1 MSTQWKETSKGLWPI
16 GIIHPEVLELWLE
29 EDPLD
34 ALRQAVCASVVD
46 LIRMV
51 RARDL
56 ELEELKKSI
65 EVTDGQ
71 GVYPLSEIASRPA
84 GEAPSQG
91 VGLDAKPEEHSFTCE
106 AP

>member
-65 EVTDGQ
+65 EVTDGR

-91 VGLDAKPEEHSFTCE
+91 VGPAFEQEKHSSVREE
-106 AP
+106 P